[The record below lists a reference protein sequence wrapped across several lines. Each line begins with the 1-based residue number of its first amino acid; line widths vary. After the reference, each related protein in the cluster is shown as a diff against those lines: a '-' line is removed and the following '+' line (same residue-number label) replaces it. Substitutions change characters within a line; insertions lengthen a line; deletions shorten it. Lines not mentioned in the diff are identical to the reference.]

1 MRLRKEA
8 DLLTPSVEE
17 LIRRAAG
24 VRKPKPA
31 RESLAESTDSPAFPR
46 TSLDSRPPTS
56 HPKQFF
62 NGWGEKVGLLAQ
74 SHMGAACLEGQLKP
88 QESETDHAAS

>member
-1 MRLRKEA
+1 VRLRKEA

-62 NGWGEKVGLLAQ
+62 NGWGP
-74 SHMGAACLEGQLKP
+74 SGAAPTGPALTAHARTHSVEG
-88 QESETDHAAS
+88 